1 MTERRDLSQI
11 VARLTGRWHLQRL
24 AAVEEKV
31 VTFGRAQRE
40 ELAAQRQAI
49 DRLAASLPTRASAAA
64 VHELHRRVEDLQR
77 SFAHQDRAFAEAFE
91 RARLLDEQGTDDRRF
106 ARRIGELLRHD
117 RPIVVGSWTGEV
129 GFELLYW
136 VPFVRWVVNTYGM
149 APDRLLVVSRG
160 GVSSWYGSLAARY
173 ADVFSYFSPEEF
185 RVATEDAKKQR
196 LVGKLDAVVLKRIL
210 AAHDLDRADLLHPGM
225 MYRLFM
231 PFWREVAPM
240 SRVEQ
245 YAAHARIETA
255 DDPVLRDLPAEYIAA
270 RFYFSS
276 CFPDT
281 TANRAHVESIVS
293 AISQQ
298 APVVLLNTR
307 FAVDDHRDVGASGS
321 RVLMVGSEHMTP
333 ERNLAVQ
340 TAVIARARGFVG
352 TYGGY
357 SYLAPFC
364 GVPAVA
370 FYSARTYKAHHL
382 HVAHRVF
389 ERLGGPSLALLDVAT
404 VPLVRLV
411 LPSTLGGTTP

>member
-1 MTERRDLSQI
+1 M
-11 VARLTGRWHLQRL
+11 
-24 AAVEEKV
+24 
-31 VTFGRAQRE
+31 
-40 ELAAQRQAI
+40 
-49 DRLAASLPTRASAAA
+49 
-64 VHELHRRVEDLQR
+64 
-77 SFAHQDRAFAEAFE
+77 
-91 RARLLDEQGTDDRRF
+91 
-106 ARRIGELLRHD
+106 
-117 RPIVVGSWTGEV
+117 
-129 GFELLYW
+129 LYW

-276 CFPDT
+276 CF
-281 TANRAHVESIVS
+281 
-293 AISQQ
+293 Q
-298 APVVLLNTR
+298 TR
-307 FAVDDHRDVGASGS
+307 RRTERTSS
-321 RVLMVGSEHMTP
+321 RL
-333 ERNLAVQ
+333 
-340 TAVIARARGFVG
+340 
-352 TYGGY
+352 
-357 SYLAPFC
+357 LAPSVSRRRSC
-364 GVPAVA
+364 C
-370 FYSARTYKAHHL
+370 
-382 HVAHRVF
+382 
-389 ERLGGPSLALLDVAT
+389 
-404 VPLVRLV
+404 
-411 LPSTLGGTTP
+411 

>member
-1 MTERRDLSQI
+1 M
-11 VARLTGRWHLQRL
+11 
-24 AAVEEKV
+24 
-31 VTFGRAQRE
+31 
-40 ELAAQRQAI
+40 
-49 DRLAASLPTRASAAA
+49 
-64 VHELHRRVEDLQR
+64 
-77 SFAHQDRAFAEAFE
+77 
-91 RARLLDEQGTDDRRF
+91 
-106 ARRIGELLRHD
+106 
-117 RPIVVGSWTGEV
+117 
-129 GFELLYW
+129 
-136 VPFVRWVVNTYGM
+136 
-149 APDRLLVVSRG
+149 
-160 GVSSWYGSLAARY
+160 
-173 ADVFSYFSPEEF
+173 
-185 RVATEDAKKQR
+185 
-196 LVGKLDAVVLKRIL
+196 LKRIL

-231 PFWREVAPM
+231 PVWREVAPM